1 MCKRS
6 LKHFFSLL
14 CCLFLIVG
22 CKTDTDIVNEPL
34 EFESKSN
41 TTIFNVWDMVALTST
56 DSKVQVQMN
65 LSEFQGEHPC
75 DDYYLE
81 VVQDQDIQDIK
92 INEISNQNYQT
103 DPFWINKKVVQYTV
117 SIKNQDE
124 DQQTF
129 CFGTASEG
137 YSIAMVEEQ
146 KLSID
151 YDENGYMSFNLS
163 FSSLLSNVSNIEY
176 QVNVYSKYRNAISDK
191 HTCFL
196 NNDFGSYRSERILF
210 DSIFDQAQGGYL
222 LVELENSLQE
232 HHYYRSYK
240 IVNAQSPILTLN
252 PIDEASFNQYIH
264 DIDSFD

>member
-1 MCKRS
+1 
-6 LKHFFSLL
+6 
-14 CCLFLIVG
+14 
-22 CKTDTDIVNEPL
+22 
-34 EFESKSN
+34 
-41 TTIFNVWDMVALTST
+41 
-56 DSKVQVQMN
+56 
-65 LSEFQGEHPC
+65 
-75 DDYYLE
+75 
-81 VVQDQDIQDIK
+81 
-92 INEISNQNYQT
+92 
-103 DPFWINKKVVQYTV
+103 
-117 SIKNQDE
+117 
-124 DQQTF
+124 
-129 CFGTASEG
+129 
-137 YSIAMVEEQ
+137 MVEEQ
-146 KLSID
+146 KLFID

-191 HTCFL
+191 HTCLL